1 MEKEYWGGQEDRR
14 NSNYYRGNSKK
25 ENNRARLL
33 KDLYGPDM
41 ARLELEAHQR
51 PEEHISEVLEEIM
64 AQARMGDRIQFSDLL
79 NKWEEL
85 VGESVSTY
93 CKPSAIKGKTLM
105 IEVTHASAMHVLE
118 TYKKDEILKRIRSV
132 CKDVLSVRFIPSGS
146 KI

>member
-1 MEKEYWGGQEDRR
+1 MEKEYWGGQEERR

-25 ENNRARLL
+25 ENNRARLI
-33 KDLYGPDM
+33 KELYGPER

-79 NKWEEL
+79 SKWEEL

-93 CKPSAIKGKTLM
+93 CKPTAIKGKTLM

-118 TYKKDEILKRIRSV
+118 TYKKTEILKRVRTV